1 MINIKLDI
9 ILKPIFIIPTK
20 FFTITLLRLYLLNP
34 FKGRA
39 EIAKILIAHGL
50 DASDRHND
58 GYTPI
63 HRACWGRE
71 ARHTETG
78 F

>member
-1 MINIKLDI
+1 MI
-9 ILKPIFIIPTK
+9 
-20 FFTITLLRLYLLNP
+20 LNP

>member
-9 ILKPIFIIPTK
+9 ILLFPRNFSQ
-20 FFTITLLRLYLLNP
+20 LRFYEYFLNP

>member
-1 MINIKLDI
+1 MFYMCYCTFEAHTVRESSD
-9 ILKPIFIIPTK
+9 
-20 FFTITLLRLYLLNP
+20 RLSSYKAHLNP
-34 FKGRA
+34 SKGRA

>member
-1 MINIKLDI
+1 MFDMIH
-9 ILKPIFIIPTK
+9 IIPYDMVHMP
-20 FFTITLLRLYLLNP
+20 LYLGYLDP
-34 FKGRA
+34 SKGRA

>member
-1 MINIKLDI
+1 MDLI
-9 ILKPIFIIPTK
+9 ILYILILINFALIPM
-20 FFTITLLRLYLLNP
+20 ILNP